1 VPRRLALVLAGA
13 AVLAACSGALDV
25 DDYPTTS
32 GTSIDCKALL
42 ADVPRKV
49 AGQAARE
56 VTDDVAA
63 AWGDPPI
70 ILRCGVEK
78 PAGLKPS
85 SPCFPVRDV
94 GWFAEKT
101 PDGYLFT
108 SIGRRFFV
116 SLEVPKNYDPAAD
129 ALADLA
135 EVIGRHD
142 PEVKACA

>member
-1 VPRRLALVLAGA
+1 MPRRLALTLATAAVVLAG
-13 AVLAACSGALDV
+13 CGTLDV
-25 DDYPTTS
+25 DEYPTTK
-32 GTSIDCKALL
+32 GTSVDCKALL
-42 ADVPRKV
+42 ADTPRTV
-49 AGQAARE
+49 AGQDARD
-56 VTDDVAA
+56 VTDHVAS

-78 PAGLKPS
+78 PKALKPT

-108 SIGRRFFV
+108 SIGRKYFV
-116 SLEVPKNYDPAAD
+116 SVEVPKDYDPAAD

-142 PEVKACA
+142 PEVQACA